1 MTGRLCVLER
11 GVLMK
16 SDMSYLEQMP
26 IVVLGG
32 GAVGKTVAAD
42 CKLAGREVRLYSRSR
57 SSIDGLERTGILL
70 DGIQRNLYG
79 FERSGRAF
87 LDMVSTD
94 MAEAV
99 KGAGLIVI
107 AIPAHAHEYY
117 LRTLVPLLED
127 GQVIHI
133 FTDNYASLLLRK
145 YMKEMGCHKDV
156 VIGGWASAPY
166 GTRIESV
173 GGFRMPHVGVK
184 YRAITLR
191 GASQPMS
198 DMESFMESTKY
209 LPCMDAVT
217 QGQGPAEGDT
227 ILDIGFSNINPVIH
241 VPASVLGVSAMEN
254 WSCIYGKEPG
264 TYSLYSHG
272 LCPSICRIQ
281 YQFYEEERAIARA
294 IGIQVP
300 AYRYESFFSRR
311 SVLTQEYMGTDED
324 GKDNVVFPL
333 DQPCDE
339 GNVGPDSINHRYITE
354 DIPVGCKIYHDLGV
368 KFGVP
373 TPIIDS
379 MIVLGGA
386 MHETNYF
393 ETSRYNLDYLGIG
406 KMGRKELL
414 EYLYNGK

>member
-1 MTGRLCVLER
+1 
-11 GVLMK
+11 
-16 SDMSYLEQMP
+16 
-26 IVVLGG
+26 
-32 GAVGKTVAAD
+32 
-42 CKLAGREVRLYSRSR
+42 
-57 SSIDGLERTGILL
+57 
-70 DGIQRNLYG
+70 
-79 FERSGRAF
+79 
-87 LDMVSTD
+87 MVSTD

-217 QGQGPAEGDT
+217 QGLGPAEGDT

-241 VPASVLGVSAMEN
+241 VPASVLGVSSMEN
-254 WSCIYGKEPG
+254 WSCIFGKEPG